1 MQDGRASL
9 CGSEKHGSRNSSLRA
24 SEKDGKTEGRRWRG
38 QRTKEEEGMKKKSWI
53 GDERQTERNGG
64 RNEDRRLEEEE
75 LGTLN
80 QLRE

>member
-1 MQDGRASL
+1 M
-9 CGSEKHGSRNSSLRA
+9 RA
-24 SEKDGKTEGRRWRG
+24 SEKDGKTEGRRRRG
-38 QRTKEEEGMKKKSWI
+38 QRTKEEEGTKKSDWI